1 MKNTNVLNVSKK
13 RISTID
19 KIVSLYQKDYKP
31 QKIPIEIKD
40 DIGSESVKIDVLVKN
55 TLSIE
60 EIGYFIDRVV
70 DSCFDLSG
78 KYLPHMFDVVFEITL
93 LQITTDLPLIIDKS
107 ANFEEDVFVLDIDK
121 SFELCKAI
129 NIKGAMTTQGFFGIK
144 YIDLTSKLYKLSK
157 DKLEYTKLYNITNR
171 KENL

>member
-55 TLSIE
+55 SLSIE
-60 EIGYFIDRVV
+60 EIEYFIDRVV

-93 LQITTDLPLIIDKS
+93 LQMTTDIPMFGDEYKETKVAESQIIDIEKS
-107 ANFEEDVFVLDIDK
+107 Y
-121 SFELCKAI
+121 ELCKAI
-129 NIKGAMTTQGFFGIK
+129 NIKGALVTFGFFGIR
-144 YIDLTSKLYKLSK
+144 YNNLVTNLYAMA
-157 DKLEYTKLYNITNR
+157 
-171 KENL
+171 KEI